1 MRLRNGFYAIVCL
14 SWIGLF
20 NPIYAE
26 SETLDRVLSQIDKVG
41 SSLTSMEAKIVQ
53 KKWTDIL
60 EEYDSGEKGKFSFLR
75 EKGKVHLRKDI
86 VHPTNNHLVISD
98 GTVTFYQP
106 MIKQAQR
113 YQLGRHGDKAEF
125 LLLGFGSN
133 KEALNEAYN
142 IELIGE
148 ESVEGRKTYHIELKP
163 KSEQVSAFFVSIHL
177 WIDAELWVPIQQ
189 RLVEPTQD
197 HLLIRFEE
205 IKLNPKINKSAFNL
219 KIPRDVE
226 VIRN

>member
-1 MRLRNGFYAIVCL
+1 
-14 SWIGLF
+14 
-20 NPIYAE
+20 
-26 SETLDRVLSQIDKVG
+26 
-41 SSLTSMEAKIVQ
+41 
-53 KKWTDIL
+53 
-60 EEYDSGEKGKFSFLR
+60 
-75 EKGKVHLRKDI
+75 
-86 VHPTNNHLVISD
+86 
-98 GTVTFYQP
+98 

-113 YQLGRHGDKAEF
+113 YRLGKHGDKAEF

-133 KEALNEAYN
+133 KEALNEAYS

-148 ESVEGRKTYHIELKP
+148 ESVEGRETYHIELKP

-205 IKLNPKINKSAFNL
+205 IKLNTKIKKSAFNL

-226 VIRN
+226 VIQN